1 MHSKFVCRTLL
12 GTEMQSLYSIWLIG
26 TITGVLV
33 AATALYAQTDTT
45 AVLSGKLPPESYY
58 LPASHGLSPM
68 LRSLVRWDR
77 SLPARLRL
85 LGVQIPTTDSDTLRL
100 RFAVLDSSGNAL
112 AGLDGAGYRWEV
124 CTRLDEN
131 TTYCSDAAIAYHTD
145 IWVTVKLRL
154 AVIWENSLLSL
165 PYRAVITEALDTLR
179 ALLGPYDSLALI
191 SAGVQPTTVLPMTWQ
206 PALPTLSR
214 IANEHSAFAALNR
227 LTYGIVSTLET
238 LSPSVMIVI
247 TSCDDH
253 ASLDVVASDV
263 IEKAIQKGTR
273 VYCIAIGENLET
285 IPLEIIAA
293 HTGGGFYRLYTTTRS
308 ELMDV
313 LVEIIRSEQV
323 SSSATVSLSATVQP
337 AIARG
342 CTLYFYARQH
352 GSMLSDSL
360 AIPAHSSLNPPR
372 QIVALFSEHSSVL
385 DSTYRPILNTLA
397 DILAA
402 NPAQSIELIGHAF
415 REGKP
420 SEMISLSIKR
430 VRTVKSA
437 LVALGINPNRI
448 RLRAMGELKPIY
460 PTAQSPTELAAN
472 RRVELRW
479 LDPALLPYELIAG
492 YTYSEHEAITL
503 LNQWEQRGYRAY
515 IEDVLIEGR
524 AGLRIKLWGYP
535 SREDAVAAAHEIA
548 RRYRTTVTVE

>member
-1 MHSKFVCRTLL
+1 
-12 GTEMQSLYSIWLIG
+12 MQSLYSVWLIV
-26 TITGVLV
+26 TITGALV
-33 AATALYAQTDTT
+33 AAATLYAQTDTT
-45 AVLSGKLPPESYY
+45 TVLSGKLPPESYY
-58 LPASHGLSPM
+58 LPAAHGSSPM

-85 LGVQIPTTDSDTLRL
+85 LGVQLPTTDSDTLRL
-100 RFAVLDSSGNAL
+100 RFALLDSSGNAL
-112 AGLDGAGYRWEV
+112 AGLDGTDYRWEL
-124 CTRLDEN
+124 CTALEEN
-131 TTYCSDAAIAYHTD
+131 ATYCCDATVTHHSD
-145 IWVTVKLRL
+145 IWVSAKLRL
-154 AVIWENSLLSL
+154 AVVWENSLLSL
-165 PYRAVITEALDTLR
+165 PYRAIITEALDTLR

-191 SAGVQPTTVLPMTWQ
+191 SAGVQPTTVLPMTQQ
-206 PALPTLSR
+206 PSLPILSR
-214 IANEHSAFAALNR
+214 IASEQSAFAGLNR

-238 LSPSVMIVI
+238 LSPAAMIVI
-247 TSCDDH
+247 TACDDQ

-263 IEKAIQKGTR
+263 IEKALQKGTR
-273 VYCIAIGENLET
+273 VYCIAIGENIET

-308 ELMDV
+308 ELIDA

-323 SSSATVSLSATVQP
+323 SSSATVSLSATVQH
-337 AIARG
+337 ALTRG
-342 CTLYFYARQH
+342 CTLYFYARQR
-352 GSMLSDSL
+352 GFMLSDSL
-360 AIPAHSSLNPPR
+360 AIPAYSSLNPPR
-372 QIVALFSEHSSVL
+372 QIVTLFSERSSVL
-385 DSTYRPILNTLA
+385 DSTYRPILHTLA

-402 NPAQSIELIGHAF
+402 NSAQSIELIGHAF
-415 REGKP
+415 KEGKP
-420 SEMISLSIKR
+420 SEMISLSIQR
-430 VRTVKSA
+430 VRAVKSA

-492 YTYSEHEAITL
+492 YTYSEHEAIAL

-515 IEDVLIEGR
+515 IEDVLIQGR

-535 SREDAVAAAHEIA
+535 SREDAVAAAHEIT